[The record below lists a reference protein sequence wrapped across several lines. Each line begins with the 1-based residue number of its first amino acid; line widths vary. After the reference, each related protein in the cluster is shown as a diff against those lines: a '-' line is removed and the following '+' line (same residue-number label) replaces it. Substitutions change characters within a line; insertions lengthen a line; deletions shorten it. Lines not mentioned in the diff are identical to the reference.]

1 VVSGWIL
8 DARCSQNDNWYG
20 AGSFGGTCYE
30 GAYGK
35 TPNFEEHLIFD
46 KIDDL

>member
-1 VVSGWIL
+1 VPKKAASRGF
-8 DARCSQNDNWYG
+8 G
-20 AGSFGGTCYE
+20 AGSFGGPCYK

-46 KIDDL
+46 KINDL